1 MAGNK
6 SLGTLTLDL
15 IAKVGGFVQGMDA
28 AERSSTKWRK
38 QVEKDVK
45 TVGNAIGAAAA
56 VAVTGLTAMTVATVK
71 QAGEISKFA
80 ALSGTSTQVFQE
92 YAAGAKAVGVE
103 QDKLAD
109 IFKDTQDKVGDFLQ
123 TGGGPLADFF
133 ENIAPKVGVTAEEFR
148 KLSGPEA
155 LGLYVSSLEK
165 AGASQNEMTFYLEAL
180 ASDATLLLPLLKNNA
195 EGFREFGD
203 AAAAAGAIMDEETIR
218 AANELA
224 TVALLTDQA
233 LAGAKNQIMQ
243 GMLPALSDL
252 AAGFMSSAQT
262 GEGFTEVGE
271 IIADTL
277 KFITSAAVGAYT
289 SFQLVGK
296 GVAGLAYIASEIPNG
311 LEAVESAVAMVGDEL
326 DATAQKAAAAIDTI
340 NSAGESGQT
349 NSNIAKYTDLMEKA
363 KKATTATGVVID
375 HEAKKSAKTAESA
388 AKALQGRFE
397 EAEKGYLREIAL
409 IKATSDTQQEASE
422 AAQLAFE
429 LETGK
434 LVGINAEQQKR
445 LEALAKELDQLEQLK
460 KAREEASETQQYTD
474 ALREQLELAQ
484 SAIDIEVKA
493 IGMGQKRADQ
503 LRVIND
509 LQQEYAARLEELAQA
524 QGTKDALS
532 DEAYEARVQA
542 LRSAMEQEIAIVEE
556 GERRKDEAR
565 GKAINGV
572 NRATEDYIDSAAD
585 LAGQFE
591 VAAGNTFQGLEDQIV
606 DFVTTGKADFSDF
619 ANSVIADMA
628 RIAARQAIS
637 GFLNMGGESGGGGAG
652 AGGGGSGSVGWL
664 AGLASMFSGWFDAG
678 GAIPSGGWG
687 IVGEKGPEIVRGPAM
702 VTGRQETAARLDRAI
717 SRVEARPSG
726 PTINID
732 YSGSADRREARQA
745 TAEIARGVARV
756 VGSSG
761 RYT

>member
-45 TVGNAIGAAAA
+45 AVGNAVGAAAA

-71 QAGEISKFA
+71 QAGEISRFA
-80 ALSGTSTQVFQE
+80 ALSGTTTEVFQE

-103 QDKLAD
+103 QEKLAD

-133 ENIAPKVGVTAEEFR
+133 ENIAPRVGVTAEQFR

-165 AGASQNEMTFYLEAL
+165 AGASQSEMTFYMEAL

-203 AAAAAGAIMDEETIR
+203 AASTAGAILDEQTIR
-218 AANELA
+218 AANELSA
-224 TVALLTDQA
+224 VILLTEQGI
-233 LAGAKNQIMQ
+233 AGAKNQIMQ

-252 AAGFMSSAQT
+252 AAGFLDSAET
-262 GEGFTEVGE
+262 GEGFNKVGE

-277 KFITSAAVGAYT
+277 KFISSAAVGAY
-289 SFQLVGK
+289 SYIQLYGK
-296 GVAGLAYIASEIPNG
+296 GLAGVAFIASEIPNG
-311 LEAVESAVAMVGDEL
+311 LDAVENAIAIVGDEL
-326 DATAQKAAAAIDTI
+326 DATAQKAATAIEKI
-340 NSAGESGQT
+340 NQAGEGGTT
-349 NSNIAKYTDLMEKA
+349 NSKVSRLAELMESARKSTA
-363 KKATTATGVVID
+363 ATGVVID
-375 HEAKKSAKTAESA
+375 QEAKKSAKAADTA
-388 AKALQGRFE
+388 AKALQSRFE
-397 EAEKGYLREIAL
+397 DAEEGYLREIAL
-409 IKATSDTQQEASE
+409 IKATSDAQQEASE

-429 LETGK
+429 LESGK

-445 LEALAKELDQLEQLK
+445 LEGLAKELDQLEQMK
-460 KAREEASETQQYTD
+460 KAREEARETEQYTA
-474 ALREQLELAQ
+474 ALREQLDLAQ
-484 SAIDIEVKA
+484 NAIDIDVQA
-493 IGMGQKRADQ
+493 IGMGQKRAEQ

-509 LQQEYAARLEELAQA
+509 LQQEYAARLEELAAA
-524 QGTKDALS
+524 QGTADALT
-532 DEAYEARVQA
+532 DEAYQARVKA
-542 LRSAMEQEIAIVEE
+542 LRDAMEQEIAIVQE

-565 GKAINGV
+565 SSAINGV
-572 NRATEDYIDSAAD
+572 NRATEDYMDSAAD
-585 LAGQFE
+585 LASQFE
-591 VAAGNTFQGLEDQIV
+591 SAASNTFQGLEDQIV

-637 GFLNMGGESGGGGAG
+637 GFLNFGGETSGGQ
-652 AGGGGSGSVGWL
+652 GGGQGNSVGWL
-664 AGLASMFSGWFDAG
+664 ASLSSIFAGFFDSGG
-678 GAIPSGGWG
+678 SIPSGGWG
-687 IVGEKGPEIVRGPAM
+687 IVGERGPEIVRGPAM
-702 VTGRQETAARLDRAI
+702 VTGRQETAARLDQAM
-717 SRVEARPSG
+717 SRVEPRASG

-732 YSGSADRREARQA
+732 YSGSADPREARRA
-745 TAEIARGVARV
+745 TAEIARGVARA
-756 VGSSG
+756 VGGAG